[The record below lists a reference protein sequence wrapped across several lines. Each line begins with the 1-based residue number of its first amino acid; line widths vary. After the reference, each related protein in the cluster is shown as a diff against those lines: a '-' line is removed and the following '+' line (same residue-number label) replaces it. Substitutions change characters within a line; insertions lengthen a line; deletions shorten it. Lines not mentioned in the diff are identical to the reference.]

1 MPEFLVLGG
10 DAAGRHHARQ
20 LGRAFGHD
28 SIRVVESGWLDAIR
42 EWLALAR
49 RDDQLVPAPTMP
61 HLLWRW
67 LGGELGAS
75 PSPVP
80 RGWSLP
86 FEMPGDEGEIY
97 LSAAAWT
104 CPATCVEPPHCPVLH
119 GPRDWDLATMIEER
133 GRDLGYEPVVFRVL
147 HYAAGV
153 ASIPAGALQDARGAG
168 SDRLLVATSSHCHA
182 AVGALERRLP
192 GKLSSGS
199 VGA

>member
-1 MPEFLVLGG
+1 MPEFLVLSG
-10 DAAGRHHARQ
+10 DAAGRHHASQ
-20 LGRAFGHD
+20 LSRAFG
-28 SIRVVESGWLDAIR
+28 SESVRVVEANWLDAIR
-42 EWLALAR
+42 EWLIHAR
-49 RDDQLVPAPTMP
+49 PDDQLVPAPTMP

-67 LGGELGAS
+67 LAGELGAS
-75 PSPVP
+75 PVPVP

-86 FEMPGDEGEIY
+86 FEMSGSEGELY

-104 CPATCVEPPHCPVLH
+104 CPATCVEPAHCPVLH
-119 GPRDWDLATMIEER
+119 GPRDWDLGDLIEARARE
-133 GRDLGYEPVVFRVL
+133 LGYEPVVFRVL

-153 ASIPAGALQDARGAG
+153 ATIPAGTLQDARRLG
-168 SDRLLVATSSHCHA
+168 SERLLVATSSHCHA